1 MDYSY
6 IIHQFGLMP
15 IGLCAIS
22 FGFLFL
28 SIGTI
33 KFNDGFSALLCL
45 VSAVFLIASL
55 IIPVIDKETHTGT
68 LEKTTATITQV
79 TSNSGDGLTTLSNG
93 SVIPVTNIGSVNDD
107 VDLVCLSGQPSV
119 CALDG
124 YSMDETRIMLMN
136 SLADSLT
143 GMETLKTSKFEL
155 TQK

>member
-6 IIHQFGLMP
+6 VINQFGLIS
-15 IGLCAIS
+15 IGLCAIG
-22 FGFLFL
+22 FGFLFFG
-28 SIGTI
+28 IVAI
-33 KFNDGFSALLCL
+33 KFNDGFSAFLYLL
-45 VSAVFLIASL
+45 SAVFLIASL
-55 IIPVIDKETHTGT
+55 IIPAVDKETHTGT

-93 SVIPVTNIGSVNDD
+93 SVIPVTNIGAVNDD
-107 VDLVCLSGQPSV
+107 VDIVCLSGQPSV

-124 YSMDETRIMLMN
+124 YPMDETRTMLMN
-136 SLADSLT
+136 SLADSFT